1 MRKQFSYKNTKPWL
15 VVAGVL
21 AVAAGVFHLLAMKQ
35 GYPLH
40 HNQWHHSESIII
52 IAFIA
57 VIILLSGIAV
67 FALIRSKKSNS
78 LRFMDVFVQTFQ
90 SGWFYYILFILLM
103 IVVSNIWCNMCNQVF
118 GDSFSF
124 KSSRWDDIIK
134 SVLWAPVRE
143 EAQYRVLPY
152 MIAAIP
158 LAMLQTKRWRIALGC
173 FFALMILCVQLQ
185 FGYAHLS
192 VFNAIDAASVQDFY
206 IEVKKHIWLQG
217 VSGVIYAITFGVVLY
232 IAAKEFHLK
241 QQHPNKFKAVLL
253 GLPLAYLASRAVHAS
268 YNLFWIISRTF

>member
-1 MRKQFSYKNTKPWL
+1 M
-15 VVAGVL
+15 AGVL
-21 AVAAGVFHLLAMKQ
+21 AVAAVVFHLLAMKQ
-35 GYPLH
+35 GYPLQ

-52 IAFIA
+52 IVFIA
-57 VIILLSGIAV
+57 VIIILSGIAV
-67 FALIRSKKSNS
+67 FALKRSKRNNG
-78 LRFMDVFVQTFQ
+78 LRFKGVFVQTVQ

-124 KSSRWDDIIK
+124 ESNRWDDIK
-134 SVLWAPVRE
+134 SSVLWAPVRE

-152 MIAAIP
+152 VIAAIP

-192 VFNAIDAASVQDFY
+192 VFNAMDAASVQDFY

-217 VSGVIYAITFGVVLY
+217 VTGVFYAITFGVVLY
-232 IAAKEFHLK
+232 MAAIEFHRK
-241 QQHPNKFKAVLL
+241 QQHPNKFKAVLHA
-253 GLPLAYLASRAVHAS
+253 LPLAYWASCAVHAS
-268 YNLFWIISRTF
+268 NNLFWIISRTF